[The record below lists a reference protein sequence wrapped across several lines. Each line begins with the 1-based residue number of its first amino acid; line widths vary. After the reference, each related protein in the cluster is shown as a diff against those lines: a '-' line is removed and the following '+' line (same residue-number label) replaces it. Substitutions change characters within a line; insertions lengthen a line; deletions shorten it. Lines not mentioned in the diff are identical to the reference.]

1 MIVPLRSVFCHG
13 AFCHMYSCVYR
24 SENEKNRRRNL
35 LLGLRQDRDDMIQ
48 SLKRPLQQTSSGTS
62 RSRFETDATAE
73 RNNQQLLVMQTALMQ
88 EQDDA
93 LEHLDRSVVTTKNI
107 AIQINDETQLQ
118 NRLLEE
124 FDNEID
130 ETRDRLGMARRKLR
144 MVMQRAG
151 GCTAPLLLFVTIVI
165 LLVLLVM
172 ALKIL

>member
-1 MIVPLRSVFCHG
+1 
-13 AFCHMYSCVYR
+13 
-24 SENEKNRRRNL
+24 
-35 LLGLRQDRDDMIQ
+35 MIQ
-48 SLKRPLQQTSSGTS
+48 SLKRPIRQVATETL
-62 RSRFETDATAE
+62 RSRFETDATSE
-73 RNNQQLLVMQTALMQ
+73 RNNHQLLVMQTALMQ

-124 FDNEID
+124 FDNDVD
-130 ETRDRLGMARRKLR
+130 ETRERLGIVRKKLR
-144 MVMQRAG
+144 MVMQRASG
-151 GCTAPLLLFVTIVI
+151 WTAPLLLFVTIVI

>member
-1 MIVPLRSVFCHG
+1 M
-13 AFCHMYSCVYR
+13 
-24 SENEKNRRRNL
+24 
-35 LLGLRQDRDDMIQ
+35 LGLRQDRDDMIQ
-48 SLKRPLQQTSSGTS
+48 SLKRPVKQSKSGTTTG
-62 RSRFETDATAE
+62 RFETDMTAE

-93 LEHLDRSVVTTKNI
+93 LEHLDRSAVTTKNI

-124 FDNEID
+124 FDNDID
-130 ETRDRLGMARRKLR
+130 ETRDRLGIARKKLR
-144 MVMQRAG
+144 ILMQRAG
-151 GCTAPLLLFVTIVI
+151 NCTAPLLLFVTIII

>member
-1 MIVPLRSVFCHG
+1 MNLVYHIYGKFLTYFSIFC
-13 AFCHMYSCVYR
+13 R

-35 LLGLRQDRDDMIQ
+35 LLGLRQDRDEMIQ
-48 SLKRPLQQTSSGTS
+48 SLKRQIHQAPAETL

-73 RNNQQLLVMQTALMQ
+73 RNNQQLLVMQTALIQ

-124 FDNEID
+124 FDDDID
-130 ETRDRLGMARRKLR
+130 ETRERLGLVRKKLR
-144 MVMQRAG
+144 MVMQRAS
-151 GCTAPLLLFVTIVI
+151 GCTAPLLLFVTVVI